1 MRLKCVIFGRLKC
14 VIFGRLKGV
23 IFGRLKCAIY
33 GRLKCAIFGRLK
45 YVIFGR
51 LKCIIFGRLKCAF
64 RNNAFRIFE
73 NYFKSYNYYY
83 YYSINPT
90 QVRPPFFIFFFFS
103 VRATT
108 LNFFEFYFYDL
119 KRFLANFQGYIASS
133 GQKLFQSVWKQVPK
147 KDQEK
152 PTFVKKWARQKRAYQ
167 YANLFVLKSFILSW
181 SKSLKGFKLIAFM
194 ALDRFLGDHIWSSPL
209 SCLFLPYTVYTQ
221 RPYGIRLNYFFVLF
235 RISKYC

>member
-1 MRLKCVIFGRLKC
+1 MLFSGAWNASFLGDWNVHLEITLLEFLKTISK
-14 VIFGRLKGV
+14 
-23 IFGRLKCAIY
+23 AIIITIII
-33 GRLKCAIFGRLK
+33 LLTLLK
-45 YVIFGR
+45 YDPLF
-51 LKCIIFGRLKCAF
+51 
-64 RNNAFRIFE
+64 
-73 NYFKSYNYYY
+73 S
-83 YYSINPT
+83 
-90 QVRPPFFIFFFFS
+90 FFLFFS

-108 LNFFEFYFYDL
+108 LNFFEFCFYDL

-194 ALDRFLGDHIWSSPL
+194 VLDRFLGDHIWSSPL

-221 RPYGIRLNYFFVLF
+221 RPYGIRLNYFFILF